1 MIKTMQTIS
10 IELQIANRKY
20 PLRLNEAEAEIARE
34 AARRV
39 NASIQLLEKQYGVK
53 DLQDLFAMAA
63 LQITSELVKSEQ
75 DTQKEKIELSK
86 KLEELEQEI
95 DFIKP

>member
-1 MIKTMQTIS
+1 MQTIS

-63 LQITSELVKSEQ
+63 LQITSELVKAEHENQQERNLISG
-75 DTQKEKIELSK
+75 
-86 KLEELEQEI
+86 KLEQLEQQL

>member
-1 MIKTMQTIS
+1 MQTIS

-20 PLRLNEAEAEIARE
+20 PLRLNEAEADIAHE
-34 AARRV
+34 AAKRI
-39 NASIQLLEKQYGVK
+39 NESIQLLEKQYGVK

-63 LQITSELVKSEQ
+63 LQITSELVKAEHENQQERNLISG
-75 DTQKEKIELSK
+75 
-86 KLEELEQEI
+86 KLEQLEQQL

>member
-1 MIKTMQTIS
+1 MQTIS

-20 PLRLNEAEAEIARE
+20 PLRLKEAEAGIARE
-34 AARRV
+34 AAKRV
-39 NASIQLLEKQYGVK
+39 NESIQMLEKQYGVK

-63 LQITSELVKSEQ
+63 LQITSELVKAEHENQQERNLISG
-75 DTQKEKIELSK
+75 
-86 KLEELEQEI
+86 KLEQLEQQL

>member
-1 MIKTMQTIS
+1 MQTIS